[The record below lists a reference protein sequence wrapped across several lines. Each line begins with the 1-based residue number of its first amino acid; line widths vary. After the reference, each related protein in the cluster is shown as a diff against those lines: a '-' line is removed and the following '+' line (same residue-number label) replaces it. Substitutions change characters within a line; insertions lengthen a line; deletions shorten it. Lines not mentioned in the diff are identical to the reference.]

1 MNIFLLTQPDAFY
14 IPKLLDRFLAEKPA
28 STRVVGAAVLKGE
41 IAFDNVPDYLRLMG
55 VRGTVL
61 NGLDFVR
68 HKALDL
74 VDQAV
79 GIDGVYS
86 VRGVLRVHGIA
97 EHTPEDVND
106 SAFLDYLSAQNVD
119 LVVSVACPQIVRS
132 ELLECPA
139 EGVIN
144 IHGALLPKYRG
155 KLPSFWVL
163 ANGEEKTGVTVHYMN
178 ENLDDGPIIV
188 QKEVPIRPDD
198 TLHSLVLRS
207 KVKYGVSALAE
218 AIRQIDRGEVRTV
231 ENPQSEATYFSF
243 PDDDAIRRFRERGR
257 KIRQSLVGLY

>member
-1 MNIFLLTQPDAFY
+1 MRLFLLTQPDAFY
-14 IPKLLDRFLAEKPA
+14 IPKLLDQFIEEKPA
-28 STRVVGAAVLKGE
+28 SADVIGAAVLSGE
-41 IAFDNVPDYLRLMG
+41 IAVTNVPDYLRLMG

-68 HKALDL
+68 HKALDVL
-74 VDQAV
+74 DRAV
-79 GIDGVYS
+79 GLGDVYS
-86 VRGVLRVHGIA
+86 VRGALRAHDIS
-97 EHTPEDVND
+97 EHTPENVND
-106 SAFLDYLSAQNVD
+106 AAFLNYLGEKNVD
-119 LVVSVACPQIVRS
+119 LVVSIACPQIVR
-132 ELLECPA
+132 EDLLGCPP

-178 ENLDDGPIIV
+178 EALDDGPIIV

-207 KVKYGVSALAE
+207 KVQYGASALAE
-218 AIRQIDRGEVRTV
+218 AVQHIESGTV
-231 ENPQSEATYFSF
+231 ETLDNPEEEATYFSF
-243 PDDDAIRRFRERGR
+243 PDAEAIRRFRKRGR
-257 KIRQSLVGLY
+257 KIR